1 MLRIKLVKSLIGNT
15 KRNRSIVAALGLK
28 KMHHHVDH
36 RDTPQIR
43 GMVHRVKHMLEVTE
57 IKESEA
63 TARTTG
69 TPQRAKT
76 VPPGSVPKAPRKV
89 AKKRPAPVGKA
100 PRAKAPRTTIVFGED
115 AKPKGKSK
123 AATKVAA
130 IKAAAVKP
138 APAKP
143 EPKAK
148 AKAEAAPKAEKP
160 KAEKKAA
167 APKAEKPK
175 ATKKAPTEE
184 KKKK

>member
-28 KMHHHVDH
+28 KMHHQVDH

-43 GMVHRVKHMLEVTE
+43 GMVHRVKHLLEVTE

-63 TARTTG
+63 VARTTG
-69 TPQRAKT
+69 TPQRART

-100 PRAKAPRTTIVFGED
+100 PRAKAAKAPKAFGED

-138 APAKP
+138 APSKP
-143 EPKAK
+143 EPK

-167 APKAEKPK
+167 TPKPEKPK
-175 ATKKAPTEE
+175 AAAKKAPTEG